1 MAWGYSPRRVVKWRE
16 TRLETEKKKGPG
28 FLLVLVGICA
38 AIFVF
43 GLVSEIMRP
52 GEKEKQEDLM
62 IRINGDVKEEQD
74 LLVKPNADWDKTE
87 ESLDKKY
94 RILWKKPADTGSPV
108 VDSWEQT
115 QKEKQRREQV
125 KEEGNWDEN
134 P

>member
-74 LLVKPNADWDKTE
+74 LLVKPNSDWDKTE
-87 ESLDKKY
+87 GSLDKKY
-94 RILWKKPADTGSPV
+94 RILWKKPGDSGPPV